1 MWVYKYACMYVCT
14 YVYVHVYVSPIYI
27 AFTLV
32 MENSVCD
39 WLWENSPRMHKDKN
53 WEYVIQ
59 SYKSMVYI
67 MNKSGGDYQQ
77 GGCLYKLTSDIQWWT
92 PEYSWM
98 SDRPKKQA
106 SEKLTSQLLAAVLW

>member
-1 MWVYKYACMYVCT
+1 
-14 YVYVHVYVSPIYI
+14 
-27 AFTLV
+27 
-32 MENSVCD
+32 
-39 WLWENSPRMHKDKN
+39 
-53 WEYVIQ
+53 
-59 SYKSMVYI
+59 MVYI